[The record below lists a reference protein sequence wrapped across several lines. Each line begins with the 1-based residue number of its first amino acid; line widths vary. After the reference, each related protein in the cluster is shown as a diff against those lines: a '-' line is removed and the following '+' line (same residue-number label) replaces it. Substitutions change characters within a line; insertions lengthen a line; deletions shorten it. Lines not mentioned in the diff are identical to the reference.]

1 MICKVSRGKLRKLI
15 LERFWLWVTW
25 CRILGNPL
33 AQCDMSMKGEA
44 DENLPKWSWS
54 PLSRSSSWSW
64 SRSSVPCDV
73 GVHQPNCRG
82 PCRTFGSTRKKFWLN
97 FLYEKL
103 PFLHF
108 RPLFVCSQ
116 FARTHMWVSQRE
128 RKELNL
134 KRLKKKSWCD
144 EKEGPLNV
152 YSREDKHK
160 IGILHFAGISQ
171 ERWEGSIVETNDY
184 KSSTRHTNL
193 FGFFSCFQTCPNG
206 FAISFGLS
214 PSTSMV

>member
-1 MICKVSRGKLRKLI
+1 MQGV
-15 LERFWLWVTW
+15 
-25 CRILGNPL
+25 
-33 AQCDMSMKGEA
+33 KGENF
-44 DENLPKWSWS
+44 ENRSQKVFCELLGQLSVRHVHGRARPMKICQNGHGHRYHGHHHGLGHDHRCHAMLVFIS
-54 PLSRSSSWSW
+54 PTAEGHVAHLAAQGRSFGW
-64 SRSSVPCDV
+64 
-73 GVHQPNCRG
+73 
-82 PCRTFGSTRKKFWLN
+82 TF